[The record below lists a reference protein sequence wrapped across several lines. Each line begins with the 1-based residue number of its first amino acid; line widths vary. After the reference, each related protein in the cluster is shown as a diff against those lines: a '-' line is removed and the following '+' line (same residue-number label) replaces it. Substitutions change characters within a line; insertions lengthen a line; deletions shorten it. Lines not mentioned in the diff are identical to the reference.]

1 MTKVNVTTQN
11 NTVEVTD
18 STGTSVVTS
27 PVTTTVTASTIGPQG
42 PQGVAG
48 SGGITISDSGKVDL
62 SVVYWDSS
70 AETYKADATW
80 TISTLVVGGSF

>member
-48 SGGITISDSGKVDL
+48 SDGITISDSGKVDL